1 MKEEMNNIKESRFK
15 KNITQIELYKR
26 TGIWPSRLSLIENS
40 HIEASEG
47 EKVRLARALGFK
59 KDWLFSENE

>member
-1 MKEEMNNIKESRFK
+1 M
-15 KNITQIELYKR
+15 ELYKR